1 MAAVFFRKK
10 RYNSRGF
17 RQTGRCLTGG
27 MPRRARLEMRCTAA
41 SFRRL
46 SKGCSASL
54 RALRR
59 RSLGSRARRHP
70 LSFFDLKPHRYQQT
84 MLDTLAAEREHGHT
98 KNLVVAPTSVGKTM
112 VAAFDYARRE
122 SHTQAG
128 TPPRLLFVAHRE
140 RLLDQSL
147 TTFRHVLKDSAFGE
161 KLVGGARPE
170 KGDHVFASIQSLNA
184 GGRIDALD
192 PEHYEVGPP
201 PSATTAR
208 TCAGGS
214 TDAPPTRC
222 GCGTPS
228 ISDSSRPSTTS
239 GSTTV
244 RT

>member
-1 MAAVFFRKK
+1 MLEGLEWNVRLAALESPSLLEKINAAFESHWESEEFRAFDPDDDKQMEVVRK
-10 RYNSRGF
+10 ALDQARG
-17 RQTGRCLTGG
+17 
-27 MPRRARLEMRCTAA
+27 
-41 SFRRL
+41 
-46 SKGCSASL
+46 
-54 RALRR
+54 
-59 RSLGSRARRHP
+59 GSGP
-70 LSFFDLKPHRYQQT
+70 DPILSFFDLKPHGYQQT

-98 KNLVVAPTSVGKTM
+98 KNLVVAPTGVGRTM
-112 VAAFDYARRE
+112 VAAFDYARME
-122 SHTQAG
+122 SEAQAG
-128 TPPRLLFVAHRE
+128 SLPRLLFVAHRE

-147 TTFRHVLKDSAFGE
+147 TAFRHVLKDTAFGE
-161 KLVGGARPE
+161 KLVGGARPQ

-192 PEHYEVGPP
+192 PEHYEVGLP

-228 ISDSSRPSTTS
+228 NSDSSRPSTIS
-239 GSTTV
+239 GSTMV